1 MEKFGEWMRCSPLKK
16 SFGRKFQVPA
26 VAPRAVCALNFSG
39 QQLLKAQAASSAT
52 SQGSKRKDR
61 EVYQEVPGRADNPMY
76 TPKKLPQEVSNA
88 LAASVQQLGMHGA
101 VVVQSEPAAGL
112 DSYAGSSEFNTPSMT
127 DNTDDDRKA
136 LNLQDKLLLAKQAK
150 LKQKQEKKPG
160 LRGTSPVK
168 EIGKTKKASKG
179 LKVNIIESVHE
190 LQTENN
196 QFGALYR
203 SATGVSVFTAKP
215 AQGYP

>member
-26 VAPRAVCALNFSG
+26 AAPRAVRALNFSG

-112 DSYAGSSEFNTPSMT
+112 DYYAGSSEFNTPSMT

-136 LNLQDKLLLAKQAK
+136 LNLQDKLQLAKQAK
-150 LKQKQEKKPG
+150 LK
-160 LRGTSPVK
+160 
-168 EIGKTKKASKG
+168 
-179 LKVNIIESVHE
+179 
-190 LQTENN
+190 
-196 QFGALYR
+196 
-203 SATGVSVFTAKP
+203 
-215 AQGYP
+215 

>member
-1 MEKFGEWMRCSPLKK
+1 
-16 SFGRKFQVPA
+16 
-26 VAPRAVCALNFSG
+26 
-39 QQLLKAQAASSAT
+39 
-52 SQGSKRKDR
+52 
-61 EVYQEVPGRADNPMY
+61 MY

-112 DSYAGSSEFNTPSMT
+112 DYYAGSSEFNTPSMT

-168 EIGKTKKASKG
+168 EIGKTKKRQVKGSKQILSSLFACCNRRTTSLAHSIDQLLVG
-179 LKVNIIESVHE
+179 SRVMFWAR
-190 LQTENN
+190 TT
-196 QFGALYR
+196 R
-203 SATGVSVFTAKP
+203 R
-215 AQGYP
+215 